1 MHSTSSFREFYHR
14 FGYIPISQV
23 AQEAFA
29 RCIVFLLL
37 YVPFLLV
44 VLPASFFAKS
54 FGVYKI
60 VVAVVVFLCFLGLLR
75 NRKIFVAELGQL
87 IGVLKEAPSWI
98 IEFFVVGIVVTLASL
113 LWLPFWLV
121 YGMLFVVAFL
131 TEFLMKADELGRQH
145 TPKQALDS
153 IEASRA

>member
-1 MHSTSSFREFYHR
+1 MHSTGSFREFCHR

-23 AQEAFA
+23 AQEALA

-37 YVPFLLV
+37 YIPFLLV

-54 FGVYKI
+54 LGLYKI

-75 NRKIFVAELGQL
+75 NRKIFVAELGGL
-87 IGVLKEAPSWI
+87 IGLLKEAPSWI
-98 IEFFVVGIVVTLASL
+98 IEFFVVGIVGTMASL
-113 LWLPFWLV
+113 LWLHFWLV
-121 YGMLFVVAFL
+121 YGMLLSVAFL

-145 TPKQALDS
+145 ASKRPL
-153 IEASRA
+153 EASRA